1 MKERSVTKIC
11 TEAAFNVTFE
21 NCWGVCSFFFRWQTA
36 HILAYS
42 FLRQLSSGTL
52 YISCFQGIKA
62 HTWSVFQK
70 EKQDTV
76 KEKIVLVVILKINL
90 YCNDIDQLCHI
101 NDRAD
106 LLEAYLCFNGELHY
120 VKNQEKVES

>member
-36 HILAYS
+36 HILAQRIR
-42 FLRQLSSGTL
+42 FFRQLSSGTL

-62 HTWSVFQK
+62 HTWSVFKK
-70 EKQDTV
+70 EKKNLV
-76 KEKIVLVVILKINL
+76 KEKFVLVVISKIDVYRN
-90 YCNDIDQLCHI
+90 NIDPFGHG
-101 NDRAD
+101 N
-106 LLEAYLCFNGELHY
+106 NTHT
-120 VKNQEKVES
+120 